1 MLTWTILGN
10 FEKPIYMILKGEKTH
25 EMTFLWHSAPR
36 AEEIGRESGG
46 PTKVPLSKYANS
58 LRLIAS
64 TNFKGLFPPFCLFVY
79 YLDLSANLV
88 QKCSMH
94 YIFNSVSWE
103 SICVHNSH
111 QLRMCDASALKK
123 TWGHQKAIVANDTS
137 LGLLCLSLSHS

>member
-25 EMTFLWHSAPR
+25 EMTFLWHSAPC

-64 TNFKGLFPPFCLFVY
+64 TNFKGLFHPF
-79 YLDLSANLV
+79 A
-88 QKCSMH
+88 CSSTTWICQQIL
-94 YIFNSVSWE
+94 YKNAYSNIFNSVS
-103 SICVHNSH
+103 
-111 QLRMCDASALKK
+111 
-123 TWGHQKAIVANDTS
+123 
-137 LGLLCLSLSHS
+137 

>member
-1 MLTWTILGN
+1 MDDIG
-10 FEKPIYMILKGEKTH
+10 K
-25 EMTFLWHSAPR
+25 LWKANLHDIERRKDTRNDFSVAFSAVCR
-36 AEEIGRESGG
+36 RDRSRKRR
-46 PTKVPLSKYANS
+46 TNKSS
-58 LRLIAS
+58 LIKICKFTS
-64 TNFKGLFPPFCLFVY
+64 TDSINQFQGIISPFCLFVY

-88 QKCSMH
+88 QKCTMH

-111 QLRMCDASALKK
+111 QLRMCDASAFKK